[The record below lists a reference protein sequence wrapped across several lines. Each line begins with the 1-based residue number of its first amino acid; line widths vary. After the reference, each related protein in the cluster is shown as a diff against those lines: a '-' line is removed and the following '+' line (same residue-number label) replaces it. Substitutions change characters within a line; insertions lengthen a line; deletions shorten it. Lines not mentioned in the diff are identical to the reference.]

1 MDWYVVDKDYIKYL
15 IQFDSRVGY
24 VEYGEKLKL
33 HVGILLTVNSYH
45 YYVPIS
51 SAKPKHQRMSNSLD
65 FHKLQDADTGYLYAV
80 LNLNNMIPVPDSCI
94 TQLKYNQIEQ
104 FRSFSNEKE
113 KNDYIYLLQKEK
125 AIIDSRQPIIQRK
138 AEKLYAKCLRIC
150 FCQYKT
156 KKNMFFLQKAPP
168 VFPGDAP
175 ANNYSTFFSF
185 TSMTLLLSPTKKI
198 SSIFQMIS
206 ILPPP

>member
-1 MDWYVVDKDYIKYL
+1 MDWYVVDKDYIRYL

-33 HVGILLTVNSYH
+33 HVGVLLTVNSYH

-94 TQLKYNQIEQ
+94 TQLKYNQVGQ
-104 FRSFSNEKE
+104 FRSFRNEKE

-125 AIIDSRQPIIQRK
+125 SHYRQ
-138 AEKLYAKCLRIC
+138 YAVYHSAQSGKIVCEMPSYPR
-150 FCQYKT
+150 
-156 KKNMFFLQKAPP
+156 FFL
-168 VFPGDAP
+168 G
-175 ANNYSTFFSF
+175 
-185 TSMTLLLSPTKKI
+185 
-198 SSIFQMIS
+198 FQMLQFQIAGRKKQYIFKIKTDS
-206 ILPPP
+206 FYSLSLTEETVFLIK

>member
-1 MDWYVVDKDYIKYL
+1 MDWYVVDKDYIQYL

-33 HVGILLTVNSYH
+33 HVGILLIVHGCN

-51 SAKPKHQRMSNSLD
+51 SAKQKHLHMSNSLD
-65 FHKLQDADTGYLYAV
+65 FHKLQDADTGFLYAV

-104 FRSFSNEKE
+104 FRSFSSEKE

-125 AIIDSRQPIIQRK
+125 AIMDGIQSALQRK
-138 AEKLYAKCLRIC
+138 AEKLYEKCRRMHKSSLASRC
-150 FCQYKT
+150 CNF
-156 KKNMFFLQKAPP
+156 
-168 VFPGDAP
+168 V
-175 ANNYSTFFSF
+175 
-185 TSMTLLLSPTKKI
+185 LLEEKSCAYVK
-198 SSIFQMIS
+198 
-206 ILPPP
+206 

>member
-1 MDWYVVDKDYIKYL
+1 MDWYVVNKDYIRYL

-33 HVGILLTVNSYH
+33 HVGVLLTVNGCH

-65 FHKLQDADTGYLYAV
+65 FHKLQDKDTGYLYAV

-104 FRSFSNEKE
+104 FRSFNSEKE

-125 AIIDSRQPIIQRK
+125 DIIDSMQPTIQRK
-138 AEKLYAKCLRIC
+138 AEKLYAKCLRIPDSSLASRC
-150 FCQYKT
+150 CNFKLLEEKSNTYPK
-156 KKNMFFLQKAPP
+156 
-168 VFPGDAP
+168 
-175 ANNYSTFFSF
+175 ST
-185 TSMTLLLSPTKKI
+185 
-198 SSIFQMIS
+198 SICM
-206 ILPPP
+206 

>member
-1 MDWYVVDKDYIKYL
+1 MNWYVVDKDYIRYL

-33 HVGILLTVNSYH
+33 HVGVLLTVNDCR

-51 SAKPKHQRMSNSLD
+51 SAKPKHQHMSNSLD

-80 LNLNNMIPVPDSCI
+80 LNLNNMIPVPASCI
-94 TQLKYNQIEQ
+94 TQLKYNQIGQ

-125 AIIDSRQPIIQRK
+125 AIIDSMQSAIQLK
-138 AEKLYAKCLRIC
+138 AEKLYAKCLRIPDSSLASRC
-150 FCQYKT
+150 CNFKLLEEKSRT
-156 KKNMFFLQKAPP
+156 
-168 VFPGDAP
+168 
-175 ANNYSTFFSF
+175 YS
-185 TSMTLLLSPTKKI
+185 K
-198 SSIFQMIS
+198 
-206 ILPPP
+206 

>member
-33 HVGILLTVNSYH
+33 HIGVLLLVNH
-45 YYVPIS
+45 CRYYVPIS

-65 FHKLQDADTGYLYAV
+65 FQKLQDADTNYLYAV

-104 FRSFSNEKE
+104 FRSFSSEKE

-125 AIIDSRQPIIQRK
+125 AIMDSMQSTLRNK
-138 AEKLYAKCLRIC
+138 AEKLYAKCLRIPDSSLASRC
-150 FCQYKT
+150 CNFKLLEEKSHSYT
-156 KKNMFFLQKAPP
+156 K
-168 VFPGDAP
+168 
-175 ANNYSTFFSF
+175 
-185 TSMTLLLSPTKKI
+185 
-198 SSIFQMIS
+198 
-206 ILPPP
+206 

>member
-1 MDWYVVDKDYIKYL
+1 MDWYVVDKNYIKYL
-15 IQFDSRVGY
+15 IRFDSRVGY

-33 HVGILLTVNSYH
+33 HVGVLLTVNSYR

-51 SAKPKHQRMSNSLD
+51 SAKPKHQRMSNNLD

-94 TQLKYNQIEQ
+94 TQLKYNQVEQ

-125 AIIDSRQPIIQRK
+125 AIIDSMQSAIQRK
-138 AEKLYAKCLRIC
+138 AEKLYEKCLRIPESSLASRC
-150 FCQYKT
+150 CNFKLLEEKSST
-156 KKNMFFLQKAPP
+156 
-168 VFPGDAP
+168 
-175 ANNYSTFFSF
+175 YS
-185 TSMTLLLSPTKKI
+185 K
-198 SSIFQMIS
+198 
-206 ILPPP
+206 